1 MEACV
6 VSTAPPPSV
15 FIVQTDV
22 VAPRALTKRILVPSG
37 DQSGSASSAELPA
50 VRFVGSPV
58 PSAFMVKTSLLPERS
73 ESNASLVPAGLQ
85 AGLTSAPGGS
95 VRFVASPVPLAFMT
109 QMSKPSPRS
118 LWKAIFVP
126 SGEKAG
132 APFVPTK
139 VSACLLLPSLAMSQT
154 WPALSQAMRLPS
166 GESDGLESAAALF
179 VSRATP
185 VPAGLMV

>member
-22 VAPRALTKRILVPSG
+22 LAPRALTKRILVPSG

-73 ESNASLVPAGLQ
+73 ESNASLVPSGLQ
-85 AGLTSAPGGS
+85 AGLTSAPGAS
-95 VRFVASPVPLAFMT
+95 VRFVASPVPLAFM
-109 QMSKPSPRS
+109 
-118 LWKAIFVP
+118 
-126 SGEKAG
+126 
-132 APFVPTK
+132 
-139 VSACLLLPSLAMSQT
+139 SQI
-154 WPALSQAMRLPS
+154 WPALSQAIRLPS

>member
-22 VAPRALTKRILVPSG
+22 LAPRALTKRILVPSG

-58 PSAFMVKTSLLPERS
+58 P
-73 ESNASLVPAGLQ
+73 LV
-85 AGLTSAPGGS
+85 
-95 VRFVASPVPLAFMT
+95 FMT